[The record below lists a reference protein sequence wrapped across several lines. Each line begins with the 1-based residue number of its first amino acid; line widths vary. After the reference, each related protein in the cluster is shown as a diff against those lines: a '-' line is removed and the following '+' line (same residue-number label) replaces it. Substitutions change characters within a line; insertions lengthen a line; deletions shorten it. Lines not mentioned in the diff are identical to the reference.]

1 MTDIDRSDEFLE
13 LMAEEQRRDELRR
26 NGFDPDDPGPVEP
39 PPPDDDADRFAT
51 DGAER
56 EIDTTPPFDD
66 DRPVYTDRIL
76 TRSALR
82 NLPDPEPLIDN
93 VLDQGTTALLYGSWS
108 TAKTFIA
115 LDWASS
121 AATGPHWQGRD
132 IKQRRVL

>member
-56 EIDTTPPFDD
+56 EIDTTPPS
-66 DRPVYTDRIL
+66 T
-76 TRSALR
+76 
-82 NLPDPEPLIDN
+82 
-93 VLDQGTTALLYGSWS
+93 TTALS
-108 TAKTFIA
+108 TPT
-115 LDWASS
+115 AS
-121 AATGPHWQGRD
+121 
-132 IKQRRVL
+132 